1 MLNKPNKVMS
11 PVTAEVSQMADMS
24 LPQYW
29 NRPDIPLPDRPF
41 KDVLDPE
48 DKALKQKEKGPWGQ
62 LSNEEKIACMLV
74 TCSFTPAVSP
84 ANFISIAL
92 NLSSLSQWASS
103 QPMLDTMHPLEVLM
117 VELPKPIREDTLRGV
132 PPSRDG

>member
-1 MLNKPNKVMS
+1 MLNKPNKVMC
-11 PVTAEVSQMADMS
+11 PVTAEVSPTTDMS

-92 NLSSLSQWASS
+92 NRSSLSQWGLHHSHVRHDAPS
-103 QPMLDTMHPLEVLM
+103 
-117 VELPKPIREDTLRGV
+117 RGV
-132 PPSRDG
+132 HGGTPQTHKGRHLEREQG